1 MKPKRKICYITG
13 TRADYGMMRN
23 ALKKIN
29 KKFDLSLIVTGM
41 HLAREFGKT
50 AEEIK
55 RDGFKIGKKVNALFP
70 KEDTGMAM
78 AEALGTGII
87 GITQAIKTI
96 KPDIIL
102 VLGDRAEA
110 LAGAIVGAHAN
121 IPVAHIHGGDQGDDG
136 AHIDDLTRHAITKF
150 SHIHFAATKKSADRI
165 IKMGEEPWRVHVTGS
180 PALDDII
187 AQKLY
192 PKKYIEKKYHLDLR
206 RPLFL
211 VIQHSTPSQM
221 GEAAEQIKE
230 TLEAL
235 KELNQQTVLIYPS
248 SDAGGRRMIK
258 IIKKYEQCDFLKTF
272 KSLPREEYL
281 SLMKCASVMVGN
293 SSSGSIDSSSFKL
306 PVVNIGT
313 RESIREDGGNKIFV
327 GHDRNE
333 IKKAIIKALFD
344 KKFRQKVQNCRNP
357 YGDGKCG
364 IRIAKVLRS
373 AKINRR
379 LLTKRLTY

>member
-1 MKPKRKICYITG
+1 MKSKRKICYITG

-23 ALKKIN
+23 ALKEIN

-41 HLAREFGKT
+41 HLASEFGKT

-70 KEDTGMAM
+70 KEDTGTAM
-78 AEALGTGII
+78 AEALGAGII
-87 GITQAIKTI
+87 GITRAIKSI

-110 LAGAIVGAHAN
+110 LAGAIAGAHAN
-121 IPVAHIHGGDQGDDG
+121 IPIAHIHGGDQGDDG

-150 SHIHFAATKKSADRI
+150 SHIHFAATKQSANRI
-165 IKMGEEPWRVHVTGS
+165 IKMGEESWRVYVTGS

-192 PKKYIEKKYHLDLR
+192 SKKYIEKKYHLSLR

-221 GEAAEQIKE
+221 DQAAGQIKE

-235 KELNQQTVLIYPS
+235 KELNEQTVLIYPS

-258 IIKKYEQCDFLKTF
+258 VINKYEKYDFLKTF
-272 KSLPREEYL
+272 KSLPRREYL
-281 SLMKCASVMVGN
+281 SIMKYASVMVGN

-306 PVVNIGT
+306 PAVNIGT
-313 RESIREDGGNKIFV
+313 RESIREHGGNKIFV
-327 GHDRNE
+327 GHDRSE
-333 IKKAIIKALFD
+333 IKKAINKALFD
-344 KKFRQKVQNCRNP
+344 KKFRQRVQNCRNP

-364 IRIAKVLRS
+364 IRVAKVLQNI
-373 AKINRR
+373 KINRR